1 MVFAILKILIFKVA
15 IKYLKYLTINNK
27 IHKTITLNSFFLRRN
42 VEVEI
47 ISTGAVDQKEHR
59 GLLLLNDGQLAGEL
73 HIQETLLELYKS
85 GQIIPTEVVAI
96 HAGERQSE
104 YGVSGTEDYLGRGNK
119 ARLYEY
125 FVIGELLP
133 WLNAV
138 TDKKYSPDHTA
149 FAGFSLGGLSA
160 IDIASSNPLWFSTAG
175 VFSGSLW
182 WRSRSYE
189 EGYTDSDRI
198 IFNKISKSASLEDF
212 RCYLM
217 AGTNDERNDR
227 NENGIIDAVDDTLDL
242 FDLLSIKINK
252 PAKNLLLS
260 IVEGGKHDP
269 ATWSL
274 QFPEFLLHAF
284 GR

>member
-1 MVFAILKILIFKVA
+1 M
-15 IKYLKYLTINNK
+15 TINSQK
-27 IHKTITLNSFFLRRN
+27 SIKVVLNSFFLRRN

-47 ISTGAVDQKEHR
+47 IGTRAIDKKDHK
-59 GLLLLNDGQLAGEL
+59 GLLLLNDGQLSGEL
-73 HIQETLLELYKS
+73 NIEQTINNLYNS
-85 GQIIPTEVVAI
+85 GQIIPTQVVAI

-125 FVIGELLP
+125 FIIGELLP

-138 TDKKYSPDHTA
+138 TEKKYTPGLTA
-149 FAGFSLGGLSA
+149 FAGCSLGGLSA
-160 IDIASSNPLWFSTAG
+160 IDIASSNPSWFSTAG

-182 WRSRSYE
+182 WRSKSYE

-198 IFNKISKSASLEDF
+198 IFNKISRSAHMEDF

-227 NENGIIDAVDDTLDL
+227 NGNGIIDAVDDTLDL
-242 FDLLSIKINK
+242 YDLLSLKINR
-252 PAKNLLLS
+252 PGKNLRLS
-260 IVEGGKHDP
+260 IVEGGKHDA
-269 ATWSL
+269 ATWAR

-284 GR
+284 GS